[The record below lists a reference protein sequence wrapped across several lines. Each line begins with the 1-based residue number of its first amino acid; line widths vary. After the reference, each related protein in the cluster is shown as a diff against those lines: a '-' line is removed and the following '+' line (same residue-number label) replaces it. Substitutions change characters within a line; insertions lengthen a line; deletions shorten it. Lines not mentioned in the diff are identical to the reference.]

1 MRGFELEANHHDEQM
16 HFIAIAPGMTR
27 S

>member
-1 MRGFELEANHHDEQM
+1 MRGFELEANHHDEQI
-16 HFIAIAPGMTR
+16 HFIAIALGMTR